1 MRAIR
6 RFTVRPVL
14 PESISALGA
23 LASNLRWS
31 WHPPTQD
38 VFESVDPALWAST
51 GRDPVRMLG
60 EVTKARLEELAA
72 DAGFCER
79 LGAVERDLAA
89 YTSEDRWYQRRVQ
102 DGPSAIGYF

>member
-23 LASNLRWS
+23 LANNLRWS